1 MLGPGT
7 IADIWMQERA
17 LLMLVPQP
25 VDGFAEQVKRVSSTC
40 FGDFR
45 TRSLQR
51 ARLVLQSLCFAARQ
65 ASGTSASTSARLSLL
80 EEVIDEMTTRRRNID
95 EVTSNLVARLEDALA

>member
-1 MLGPGT
+1 
-7 IADIWMQERA
+7 MQERA
-17 LLMLVPQP
+17 LLMLLPQP
-25 VDGFAEQVKRVSSTC
+25 VDGFVEQAKRVSSTC

-65 ASGTSASTSARLSLL
+65 ASRTSASTSARLSLL
-80 EEVIDEMTTRRRNID
+80 EEFIDEMTPRRRNIA
-95 EVTSNLVARLEDALA
+95 EVPSNLVTRLEDALA